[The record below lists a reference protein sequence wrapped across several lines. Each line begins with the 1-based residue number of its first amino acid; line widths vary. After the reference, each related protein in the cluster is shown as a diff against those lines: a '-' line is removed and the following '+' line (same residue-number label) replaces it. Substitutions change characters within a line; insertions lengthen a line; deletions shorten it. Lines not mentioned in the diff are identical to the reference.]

1 MKVVA
6 DTSPLCYLVLINCLD
21 LLPNL
26 YDKVIIPP
34 AVFNELSAPQA
45 PEKVQDWLA
54 NSPDWLEVE
63 PLETQPDLGLQEL
76 DLGEQEAI
84 TLADSL
90 GADLIVLDDKAA
102 RQIALQRGLR
112 IIGLL
117 GILGVAAQ
125 RDLVDLSVAI
135 ERLQQTNFRVSPN
148 LVESLLENYR
158 DIE

>member
-1 MKVVA
+1 M
-6 DTSPLCYLVLINCLD
+6 
-21 LLPNL
+21 
-26 YDKVIIPP
+26 
-34 AVFNELSAPQA
+34 
-45 PEKVQDWLA
+45 
-54 NSPDWLEVE
+54 
-63 PLETQPDLGLQEL
+63 

-90 GADLIVLDDKAA
+90 GAELIVLDDKAA

>member
-1 MKVVA
+1 M
-6 DTSPLCYLVLINCLD
+6 
-21 LLPNL
+21 
-26 YDKVIIPP
+26 
-34 AVFNELSAPQA
+34 
-45 PEKVQDWLA
+45 
-54 NSPDWLEVE
+54 
-63 PLETQPDLGLQEL
+63 